1 MKTMILGDLRKNILM
16 KFGLISIYIGI
27 SYVSMTVVSLK
38 KLESALNFLHLKH
51 EILHSVNLK
60 GLRVIYWVRIDHL
73 QVVKYR
79 HELSNNKIIAFI
91 QLNENYIK
99 QYRFKPNTDCKPPVL
114 RTAFISSKI
123 CPTANRFAKIKNL
136 QSLCVYCRFFKSS

>member
-1 MKTMILGDLRKNILM
+1 MNIMILGDLRKNILM

-60 GLRVIYWVRIDHL
+60 GLRVIYWVRIDDL

-99 QYRFKPNTDCKPPVL
+99 QYRFKPNTGCKQPVCIYQFQDL
-114 RTAFISSKI
+114 SIGQSI
-123 CPTANRFAKIKNL
+123 CQNQEFGIFVRVK
-136 QSLCVYCRFFKSS
+136 CRLLKSQ